1 MKSRI
6 EEIASKKININ
17 GKVVKFLTKDEEEN
31 LKISRG
37 TLNKKDI
44 KIMQSH
50 VSLSYEL
57 LNKRPDMFAAATPI
71 CGAGHPDWIINYAK
85 KTALWIIHGSNDRV
99 VHPYYSLRMINAII
113 DACGSP
119 KVTLY
124 NNVKHNSWL
133 NIFNDNRFL
142 PWIYRQ
148 ELADN

>member
-1 MKSRI
+1 
-6 EEIASKKININ
+6 
-17 GKVVKFLTKDEEEN
+17 
-31 LKISRG
+31 
-37 TLNKKDI
+37 
-44 KIMQSH
+44 
-50 VSLSYEL
+50 
-57 LNKRPDMFAAATPI
+57 MFAAATPI
-71 CGAGHPDWIINYAK
+71 CGAGHPDWTINYAK

-99 VHPYYSLRMINAII
+99 VHPYYSLRMINAVI
-113 DACGSP
+113 DAGGSP